1 MLSFLCK
8 TGERR
13 LSLWGMLLMVIIGGD
28 LSEAA
33 TRLRV
38 SKEYS
43 DTPLIQGIPFTVT
56 YRLRNEGHE

>member
-8 TGERR
+8 TGELR
-13 LSLWGMLLMVIIGGD
+13 LSLWGMLLVMIIGAD
-28 LSEAA
+28 LTEAA

-56 YRLRNEGHE
+56 YRLHNEGQE